1 MRAFFMGGPKTER
14 WQDPYIQTLQPN
26 GRLVLAYA
34 QDQIAADKQI
44 IMEDAALETGVELSE
59 IETYLSRFVKAGKLQ
74 LVVA

>member
-1 MRAFFMGGPKTER
+1 MGGPTTER

-34 QDQIAADKQI
+34 QDQIAGQKQI
-44 IMEDAALETGVELSE
+44 IMEDAALETGVEMSE
-59 IETYLSRFVKAGKLQ
+59 VETYLERFVKAGKLR

>member
-1 MRAFFMGGPKTER
+1 MGGINTER
-14 WQDPYIQTLQPN
+14 WSDPYIQTLQPN

-34 QDQIAADKQI
+34 QDQIAADKTLI
-44 IMEDAALETGVELSE
+44 LEDAALETGIEMSE